1 MTALRPD
8 HRPIAQKNAPEALVD
23 RPRAELLANA
33 AMVVADL
40 DHTLVASK
48 HVHRALVGGYVA
60 SIAPNVLASEID
72 RRYDSLRG
80 QSYSNILSSMLELC
94 NCGNPAPMDFTQF
107 FQGFNAFVAR
117 QASTVAPATEI
128 PGARALVEQIK
139 AIQVP
144 FVVCTGSPRSLA
156 DLFLRQTG
164 LDQLVSAQQMFC
176 WGDSHL
182 SKADP
187 EFWVPILK
195 ELPRGQIV
203 ALDDHPHSIEYVMG
217 AGQIGSVMALP
228 SVPAEKFAPLQARFP
243 GRIKLVE
250 GSWDNWP

>member
-1 MTALRPD
+1 MLGLCPQPSMLELCSEPRPSMLELCSEP
-8 HRPIAQKNAPEALVD
+8 RPSMLEQYSE
-23 RPRAELLANA
+23 PRSQMLGLCPQPLMLEL
-33 AMVVADL
+33 
-40 DHTLVASK
+40 
-48 HVHRALVGGYVA
+48 Y
-60 SIAPNVLASEID
+60 SEP
-72 RRYDSLRG
+72 R
-80 QSYSNILSSMLELC
+80 SSMLELC

-217 AGQIGSVMALP
+217 AGQIGAVMALP
-228 SVPAEKFAPLQARFP
+228 SVPTEKFAPLQARFP

>member
-1 MTALRPD
+1 MTALTPNQRPGSNMPAPD
-8 HRPIAQKNAPEALVD
+8 IAVG

-33 AMVVADL
+33 AMIVADL

-60 SIAPNVLASEID
+60 SLAPNVPADEID

-94 NCGNPAPMDFTQF
+94 NCGNPAPMDFSQF

-117 QASTVAPATEI
+117 QAHTVPPATEV

-139 AIQVP
+139 AMQVP

-156 DLFLRQTG
+156 ELFLKQTG
-164 LDQLVSAQQMFC
+164 LDQLVPAHQLFC
-176 WGDSHL
+176 WGDSPV

-195 ELPRGQIV
+195 EHPRGQVV
-203 ALDDHPHSIEYVMG
+203 ALDDHPHSVEYVMG
-217 AGQIGSVMALP
+217 AGQIRAVLALP
-228 SVPAEKFAPLQARFP
+228 SVPTERFAPLQARFP
-243 GRIKLVE
+243 GRIRVVE
-250 GSWDNWP
+250 GSWDNWT

>member
-1 MTALRPD
+1 MTALTPNNRPG
-8 HRPIAQKNAPEALVD
+8 AQKNAPEASVN

-60 SIAPNVLASEID
+60 SIAPNVPADEID

-94 NCGNPAPMDFTQF
+94 NCGNPAPMDFSQF
-107 FQGFNAFVAR
+107 FQGFNAFVAQ
-117 QASTVAPATEI
+117 QAQSVAPATEV
-128 PGARALVEQIK
+128 PGARALIEQIQ

-156 DLFLRQTG
+156 ELFLKQTG
-164 LDQLVSAQQMFC
+164 LDHLVSPQQMFC
-176 WGDSHL
+176 WGDSAV
-182 SKADP
+182 SKSDP
-187 EFWVPILK
+187 EFWVPIL
-195 ELPRGQIV
+195 ENRPRGQMV

-217 AGQIGSVMALP
+217 AGQIGAVVALP

-250 GSWDNWP
+250 GSWDNWL